1 MNAFHIK
8 IRTVSLMVLVA
19 ALTGSVGC
27 AKMTWKP
34 SKIFSLDSTWP
45 FRDKD
50 KPREGTPN
58 RMVCTWTDTVMSQ
71 PGKPSQRGFGGRVLF
86 YEAEEK
92 NPIIVDGQLV
102 VYAFDETD
110 REPTDNKPTRR
121 YVFPPE
127 QVPLHMSKNE
137 IGASYSFFLPWDEAG
152 GPRTDVSLICR
163 FEPKGGAVIS
173 SEQTRQV
180 LPGKLVLNGKKEP
193 LKVPEGVPSK
203 PALPTLQSVQ
213 AKRNEAR
220 TTQLASYE
228 TPAAGSPAE
237 AIAGNVVQGAYE
249 IPERRMSATT
259 INLPGNYQI
268 PTAAQLMNAP
278 QVGADGGQ
286 AMAPAIQLP
295 AAAPVAQATLSAFQN
310 VPSVQ
315 PPSMAPAPAL
325 NRTLPGMQPGTS
337 AAAFGAQPPGQL
349 PMNAAPATTPAAATM
364 MPTRM
369 GFSASPAIQ
378 SPWTQQQAQLT
389 AQQLAAQQAMQQQF
403 LQQQQSMQ
411 QRLTQPPMPVQTATP
426 QVTIPQQVPLQAS
439 GGASVSYPAGQTY
452 LR

>member
-1 MNAFHIK
+1 MNALHIR
-8 IRTVSLMVLVA
+8 IRTVCVIVFVA

-27 AKMTWKP
+27 AKMSWKP
-34 SKIFSLDSTWP
+34 SKMFSLDSTWP

-50 KPREGTPN
+50 KPQEGTPN

-71 PGKPSQRGFGGRVLF
+71 PGKPSQRGFGGRILF
-86 YEAEEK
+86 YETEEK
-92 NPIIVDGQLV
+92 NPIIVEGQLV

-152 GPRTDVSLICR
+152 GPRTEVSLICR

-173 SEQTRQV
+173 GEQTRQV

-193 LKVPEGVPSK
+193 LKVPEGVPSR

-213 AKRNEAR
+213 AKRNDER
-220 TTQLASYE
+220 NTQLVSYE
-228 TPAAGSPAE
+228 APAVGGSQSQA
-237 AIAGNVVQGAYE
+237 AVGNAAQGAYE
-249 IPERRMSATT
+249 LPERRMSATT
-259 INLPGNYQI
+259 INLPGSYQI

-278 QVGADGGQ
+278 QTGAEVQ
-286 AMAPAIQLP
+286 AISPAIQQPATLPMAQPTLP
-295 AAAPVAQATLSAFQN
+295 AYQTMPG
-310 VPSVQ
+310 VQ
-315 PPSMAPAPAL
+315 QTGMIQTPAM
-325 NRTLPGMQPGTS
+325 NRTLPGIQP
-337 AAAFGAQPPGQL
+337 AANAAFVTQPMAQL
-349 PMNAAPATTPAAATM
+349 PMNATPSTFSAPGAM
-364 MPTRM
+364 MPPAS
-369 GFSASPAIQ
+369 GFSASPAVQ
-378 SPWTQQQAQLT
+378 SPWTQQQAQLA

-403 LQQQQSMQ
+403 LQQQQAMQ
-411 QRLTQPPMPVQTATP
+411 QRLTQPQMPMQSAAP
-426 QVTIPQQVPLQAS
+426 QVALPQQVPLQAS
-439 GGASVSYPAGQTY
+439 GGANVSYPAGQTY

>member
-1 MNAFHIK
+1 
-8 IRTVSLMVLVA
+8 MVLA
-19 ALTGSVGC
+19 AVLTGGVGC
-27 AKMTWKP
+27 AKMSWKP
-34 SKIFSLDSTWP
+34 SKMFSLDSTWP

-71 PGKPSQRGFGGRVLF
+71 PGKPSQRGFGGRVMF

-121 YVFPPE
+121 YVFPSE

-137 IGASYSFFLPWDEAG
+137 IGASYSFFLPWDDAG
-152 GPRTDVSLICR
+152 GPRTEVSLICR

-173 SEQTRQV
+173 GEQTRQV

-213 AKRNEAR
+213 AKRNEER
-220 TTQLASYE
+220 NTQLASYE
-228 TPAAGSPAE
+228 VPAAAGPQAL
-237 AIAGNVVQGAYE
+237 AAAGNIAQAAYE
-249 IPERRMSATT
+249 LPERRMSATT
-259 INLPGNYQI
+259 INLPGSYQI

-278 QVGADGGQ
+278 QTGVEGQ
-286 AMAPAIQLP
+286 AISPAIQQPAALPMAQPTLP
-295 AAAPVAQATLSAFQN
+295 AHQTMLG
-310 VPSVQ
+310 VQ
-315 PPSMAPAPAL
+315 QTGMIQSPAM
-325 NRTLPGMQPGTS
+325 NRTLLGIQP
-337 AAAFGAQPPGQL
+337 AANAAFVTQPMAQV
-349 PMNAAPATTPAAATM
+349 PMNAAPGTIATPGAM
-364 MPTRM
+364 MPPAS
-369 GFSASPAIQ
+369 GFSASPAVQ
-378 SPWTQQQAQLT
+378 SPWTQQQSQLA

-403 LQQQQSMQ
+403 LQQQQAMQ
-411 QRLTQPPMPVQTATP
+411 QRLTQPQLPMQSAAP
-426 QVTIPQQVPLQAS
+426 QVAIPQQVPLQAS
-439 GGASVSYPAGQTY
+439 GGATVSYPAGQTY